1 MAAQARASCERVL
14 PGVHL
19 YSAFGDVPIGNV
31 NTRLLE
37 DLYVRATSLD
47 G

>member
-1 MAAQARASCERVL
+1 MAAQARASCEQYA
-14 PGVHL
+14 GVHL

-31 NTRLLE
+31 ITRLLE
-37 DLYVRATSLD
+37 DLYFRATSLD